1 MDPSPL
7 LYAGAGLATL
17 AAAMLPRLLDR
28 APISMPMLFLGA
40 GALTF
45 AVVEPLPDPDP
56 HLHGTVLLHLTES
69 RAGRAGQVLTRFP
82 RESHHVPPHD
92 RLGG

>member
-7 LYAGAGLATL
+7 PYAGAGLATL

-28 APISMPMLFLGA
+28 TPISMPMLFLGA

-45 AVVEPLPDPDP
+45 EVVEPLPDPDP
-56 HLHGTVLLHLTES
+56 HRHSTVLLHLTEICVIIS
-69 RAGRAGQVLTRFP
+69 LMGAGLALNRPAGP
-82 RESHHVPPHD
+82 R
-92 RLGG
+92 RWATT